1 MQKLQ
6 SPSLA
11 SFAFLYWAN
20 EVTITHRSTLL
31 LHLWFGLLAIANEM
45 GTGNQEKRLCSR
57 YSSSVYQ
64 NLNPVLL
71 FRDGKSVPLTIAVI
85 WLYKKH
91 LINRLH
97 LSSTNFHFSLN
108 INFISDYSWSKRD
121 HRAAFFSENEKKIS
135 LKSLLTTKSFQL
147 NTFFPIDIRFD
158 YVPLIRII

>member
-1 MQKLQ
+1 MLLWTLKSTVEKLWLTSASCETTETQKLR
-6 SPSLA
+6 SPSAA

-108 INFISDYSWSKRD
+108 INFISLIIRDRNATTGQRFSAKTKRKF
-121 HRAAFFSENEKKIS
+121 H
-135 LKSLLTTKSFQL
+135 
-147 NTFFPIDIRFD
+147 
-158 YVPLIRII
+158 